1 MKIKKFHKKYLS
13 YFYYILSNP
22 LID

>member
-13 YFYYILSNP
+13 YFYYILANP